1 MNNLILLNKINKVT
15 IFLNKI
21 NILTNNY
28 INLIIEKDNID
39 LKTD

>member
-21 NILTNNY
+21 NILTNNN